1 MPLTLALALASV
13 TAAVPEPSCSWDH
26 PGRNP
31 YRGSIVAAIDHYTD
45 IPPAVASTLK
55 RRMAEDQPDDQVTI
69 TRDAITGREQYSA
82 HIRAMH
88 FGTASVCAS
97 VTRDGWSPSRQEPA
111 KVYCVGTVCILVPRI
126 CGNIS
131 RVTRLQAPSR
141 NAANYYGA
149 PAGVTPQGATTAQR
163 HAPAAATQAVPSPAA
178 PLRSALQPEPSTAP
192 AHELPELGMPQADT
206 PAPEAQAQ
214 SDDALRNRLPGRATE
229 FWPGANN
236 GWYDS
241 IVPDGGSNGGGGGGN
256 IPSAIPEPSG
266 GAMLAMGLAVL
277 AIVRRLTRRSR
288 K

>member
-13 TAAVPEPSCSWDH
+13 TAALPESSCSWDH

-31 YRGSIVAAIDHYTD
+31 YRGSIAAAIDRYTD

-55 RRMAEDQPDDQVTI
+55 RRMAEGQSDDQVII

-97 VTRDGWSPSRQEPA
+97 VTRDGWSRSRQEPA

-131 RVTRLQAPSR
+131 RITRFQASSR
-141 NAANYYGA
+141 NSANYYGA
-149 PAGVTPQGATTAQR
+149 PAGVTSQGATTAQR
-163 HAPAAATQAVPSPAA
+163 HAPAAATQAVSSQAA
-178 PLRSALQPEPSTAP
+178 PLRSALRPEPSAAP
-192 AHELPELGMPQADT
+192 PHELPELGVLQADT
-206 PAPEAQAQ
+206 QAPEAQAQ
-214 SDDALRNRLPGRATE
+214 SDDALLNRLPGRAAE
-229 FWPGANN
+229 FWSGTNN
-236 GWYDS
+236 GWHDS
-241 IVPDGGSNGGGGGGN
+241 IVPDGGNNSGGGN

-277 AIVRRLTRRSR
+277 AIVQRLTRRSR